1 MIFDQKT
8 ARSYDKLME
17 TSLGH
22 YIFSRQKELILELVA
37 PHAGER
43 LLDVGCGTG
52 NYLQVFREKWCSVTG
67 VDSSSDMLEIAREK
81 VGDNIEL
88 QLSKAEDL
96 PYSDDE
102 FDIVT
107 IINALET
114 VASPQKAIAEAIRVC
129 RGRVFIGFL
138 NNRSFVG
145 TRQRLKEIFGFPVS
159 QKIRFFTVK
168 EIKEMVE
175 RIIGEPVI
183 KWGSVIYFP
192 TIVYD
197 FATELEE
204 LIPHAKNPV
213 GAFAGITFPVNY
225 TYRTAQS
232 PIIESYQL
240 KPDVQ
245 AAAPEAIRGML

>member
-1 MIFDQKT
+1 MFDQKT
-8 ARSYDKLME
+8 ARSHDKLLE

-22 YIFSRQKELILELVA
+22 YIFLRQKELILDLVA

-67 VDSSSDMLEIAREK
+67 VDSSADVLEIAREK
-81 VGDNIEL
+81 VGDSIEL
-88 QLSKAEDL
+88 RLSKAEDL
-96 PYSDDE
+96 PFSDDE

-114 VASPQKAIAEAIRVC
+114 VSNPRKAIAEAIRVC
-129 RGRVFIGFL
+129 RGRIFIGFL

-159 QKIRFFTVK
+159 QKIRFFTIK

-175 RIIGEPVI
+175 SIIGEPVI

-197 FATELEE
+197 FTTELEE

-225 TYRTAQS
+225 SYRTAQS
-232 PIIESYQL
+232 PIIESYQMQ
-240 KPDVQ
+240 PDAQ